1 MKTGIKFTLS
11 SAITVCAFV
20 MSIFASYQVFS
31 FRSEISELKK
41 IADSNEKL
49 KKTISD
55 LGSQFTRIN
64 RQLKIS
70 DLESSKRNA
79 IPQGVSH
86 DSSNQRTDQNIERLS
101 RMDPGVLD
109 SIDKKYQLE
118 AKAKEHQAML
128 IQRKIANQKA
138 DVHKYGRGV
147 LELARKAIGNSQDSD
162 AAYKKLTTEYAD
174 TSVAG
179 SVIAERAL
187 MAAIDLNTQEV
198 EEYYNQLTS
207 NAQYKESVTEQGI
220 EATPALQG
228 YLARQYISTGRFEE
242 ADTLIQSLSTDY
254 GSQYVPEKG
263 EGSRPEWQTGNDIAT
278 QLRQELQNATS
289 GHASGR

>member
-11 SAITVCAFV
+11 SAITICAFV

-64 RQLKIS
+64 RQIKIS

-118 AKAKEHQAML
+118 AKAKKHQAML

-138 DVHKYGRGV
+138 DVDKYGQGV
-147 LELARKAIGNSQDSD
+147 LDLARKAIGNGQDSD

-174 TSVAG
+174 TSLAG

-187 MAAIDLNTQEV
+187 VAAIDLNTEEV

-207 NAQYKESVTEQGI
+207 NPQYKESVTELGI

-242 ADTLIQSLSTDY
+242 ANSLIESLSTDY
-254 GSQYVPEKG
+254 GNKYVPEKG
-263 EGSRPEWQTGNDIAT
+263 EGSRPEWQSGNDIVT
-278 QLRQELQNATS
+278 QLRQELQNASS
-289 GHASGR
+289 GNPSE